1 MTQEN
6 VVRGTR
12 RRFAWA
18 ATVGLAFFA
27 ASAVA
32 AERVSVNSVAL
43 TTIADV
49 LGGRT
54 VSATEP
60 VTGTLTLPEN
70 AAGPVPMMIV
80 VADATGMDD
89 SGRIAFWSD
98 VLQGMGVATFVPE
111 SFAARGVEPS
121 EGAQREVTPDMR
133 VADAFA
139 ALMHFAAD
147 PRIDADRI
155 GIIGIGAGGTVA
167 VNTAFKQPQRALTQ
181 RNRSFAVHIALYPAC
196 DAQWQLI
203 DPVGAPIHFI
213 LAGRGQLHLADRC
226 EGYSE
231 RIVTAGGTATT
242 TTYPQAFYGFDSNWG
257 RRSVGGLSS
266 LNRCF
271 FRITDEG
278 VLVEVNHNWSTDTL
292 DGRNEIVRQCTS
304 FGAIVEQ
311 NHRLRDNAADEVR
324 QRVTASLLR

>member
-1 MTQEN
+1 MKQKIAIRRLCRRLACAAAVTLA
-6 VVRGTR
+6 VVGT
-12 RRFAWA
+12 
-18 ATVGLAFFA
+18 
-27 ASAVA
+27 SAVA
-32 AERVSVNSVAL
+32 AERVQVNSVAL

-49 LGGRT
+49 LGGRS
-54 VSATEP
+54 VSTTEA
-60 VTGTLTLPEN
+60 VTGTLTMPAT
-70 AAGPVPMMIV
+70 AAGPVPLMVV

-89 SGRIAFWSD
+89 SGRVEFWSG
-98 VLQGMGVATFVPE
+98 LLLGMGVATFVPD
-111 SFAARGVEPS
+111 SFASRGVEKS
-121 EGAQREVTPDMR
+121 ELAQREVTPDMR

-139 ALMHFAAD
+139 SLMHFAAD

-155 GIIGIGAGGTVA
+155 GILGIGAGGTVA

-181 RNRSFAVHIALYPAC
+181 RNRRFALHIALYPAC

-203 DPVGAPIHFI
+203 DPVGSPLHFI
-213 LAGRGQLHLADRC
+213 LAGRGQLHLANRC
-226 EGYSE
+226 EGYVE
-231 RIVTAGGTATT
+231 RIVTAGGTATAT
-242 TTYPQAFYGFDSNWG
+242 THPQGFYGFDSNWG

-292 DGRNEIVRQCTS
+292 EGRNEIVRQCTS
-304 FGAIVEQ
+304 FGAIVEA